1 MVTKSFKHQESNGMT
16 TTIWNPED
24 FTTHNLTNVTR
35 LSTCSFNNYE
45 QQDMEDGD
53 SDEEDTYKEN
63 KYEDEHHSLAS
74 RSMPQLAQQSRGLSI
89 LGDKSSVLEP
99 ESLSR
104 RYDML
109 TRNNYD
115 ESIKPV
121 EQTISL
127 ATVGVGNIST
137 FYPSPTNR
145 VI

>member
-45 QQDMEDGD
+45 QQDMEDDD

-63 KYEDEHHSLAS
+63 KYEDEQHSLAS
-74 RSMPQLAQQSRGLSI
+74 RSMPQLAQQPRGLSI
-89 LGDKSSVLEP
+89 LGDKSSILEP

-109 TRNNYD
+109 TRNNND
-115 ESIKPV
+115 ESIKPA
-121 EQTISL
+121 EQTLSL
-127 ATVGVGNIST
+127 ATVGVGNVTT